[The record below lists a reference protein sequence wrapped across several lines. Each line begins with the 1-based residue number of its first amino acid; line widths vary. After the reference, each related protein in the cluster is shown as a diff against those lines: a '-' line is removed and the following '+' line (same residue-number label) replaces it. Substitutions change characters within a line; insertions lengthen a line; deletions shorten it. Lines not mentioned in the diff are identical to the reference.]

1 MKENKFYFKKQIIIT
16 FLIQFLYIIYDIYI
30 PKKYWKQVD
39 TTQYIQYIEDCK
51 AHKKYNRTKIISNN
65 PYLTVCI
72 PAFNMEKYIER
83 AILSILNQSMQDF
96 EIIVIDDN
104 SNDHTYNILKS
115 LQLEEERIKIIK
127 HEESKGTY
135 YSRVE
140 AILKSKGKFIILLDP
155 DDMFLNQELF
165 EKLYNYNQIYNL
177 DIIEFMVYNQL
188 EGRRNIIYDITHYRN
203 HNHNFSKNIIYQPE
217 LANILYKSP
226 VNQRPSRTICRNIW
240 NKMFRKKVFL
250 DMNKY
255 IGYDYFNQYVIRADD
270 MLMNLVTHQFANN
283 YSNLLEPGY
292 MYNLR
297 VISLSRGN
305 GGIELEKIRTKNMLQ
320 YFYFFYKLVKQFEKT
335 RNYLYYEMKFYKNI
349 FIAIKDLNF
358 SCYEEE
364 VKEFFDKLMND
375 IYPTKY
381 FKRFMDNIL
390 LYYEEK

>member
-1 MKENKFYFKKQIIIT
+1 MKKNKFYFKKQIIIT

-39 TTQYIQYIEDCK
+39 KTQYIQYIEDCK

-155 DDMFLNQELF
+155 DDMFLNPELF

-177 DIIEFMVYNQL
+177 DIIEFLVYNQF

-297 VISLSRGN
+297 VVSLSRGN
-305 GGIELEKIRTKNMLQ
+305 GGIELERIRTAEL
-320 YFYFFYKLVKQFEKT
+320 
-335 RNYLYYEMKFYKNI
+335 
-349 FIAIKDLNF
+349 
-358 SCYEEE
+358 
-364 VKEFFDKLMND
+364 
-375 IYPTKY
+375 IY
-381 FKRFMDNIL
+381 NIL
-390 LYYEEK
+390 LFNII

>member
-155 DDMFLNQELF
+155 DDMFLNPELF

-177 DIIEFMVYNQL
+177 DIIEFMVYNQF

-305 GGIELEKIRTKNMLQ
+305 GGIELEKIRTAELIYNIILKSNFE
-320 YFYFFYKLVKQFEKT
+320 YFPFFYLIFKIKITNELI
-335 RNYLYYEMKFYKNI
+335 YY
-349 FIAIKDLNF
+349 
-358 SCYEEE
+358 
-364 VKEFFDKLMND
+364 
-375 IYPTKY
+375 
-381 FKRFMDNIL
+381 
-390 LYYEEK
+390 